1 MIRKKSVRTALAVS
15 AVAVLGI
22 AASVRAQDEEAAP
35 AAEQESNVA
44 VEALKPVTEKV
55 FTSLFK
61 CSFVDGVVEVRK
73 LGEKEWVPA
82 KEGRYYPLGTSIRT
96 KSELDVPVKVEIS
109 FGPNC
114 VLWTTN
120 VAEVATLPIELGD
133 GSRAIELKS
142 GRINIKLPRT
152 LKDGLFSVV
161 GQYFSCSNLCG
172 ESWFDY
178 TQTGDGVEAVVH
190 CKTGSMAL
198 EGQYYRIPRMGVAS
212 QVRIRSTTDNLFSSV
227 RGESGDNKVLLSW
240 IRGENGDNK
249 MLLKQ
254 GRVAEKD
261 YATGEV
267 KEEDKWLESFTLSPK
282 CAVKIF
288 RLRSRVGANM
298 VVSTMTFD
306 AVGVIQNRFA
316 FAEGRSNVN
325 SGELTVK
332 PIPADDAK
340 ADGKN
345 KKKTGGGDVAE
356 KPDKKADAEEEAPAP
371 AEEPAPAPAKEE
383 KPAADNGDSDI

>member
-15 AVAVLGI
+15 AVAVLGV
-22 AASVRAQDEEAAP
+22 AASVCAQDEEAAP
-35 AAEQESNVA
+35 ADGQENSAA
-44 VEALKPVTEKV
+44 VEALKPAVEKV

-73 LGEKEWVPA
+73 LGESEWVRVE
-82 KEGRYYPLGTSIRT
+82 EGRYYPLGSSVRT
-96 KSELDVPVKVEIS
+96 KSELGAPVRVEIS

-114 VLWTTN
+114 ILWTTN
-120 VAEVATLPIELGD
+120 VAEVATCPIEIGD
-133 GSRAIELKS
+133 NRRAVELKD
-142 GRINIKLPRT
+142 GRIYLNLPRT
-152 LKDGLFSVV
+152 LKEGLFSVI

-198 EGQYYRIPRMGVAS
+198 EGQYYRIEKMGVAS
-212 QVRIRSTTDNLFSSV
+212 QVRIRSTMDNLFSAV

-240 IRGENGDNK
+240 VRGESGDNK
-249 MLLKQ
+249 LLLKQ

-288 RLRSRVGANM
+288 RLRSNVGANM

-306 AVGVIQNRFA
+306 AAGVIQNRFA

-325 SGELTVK
+325 SGELTLK
-332 PIPADDAK
+332 PLPVDDAK
-340 ADGKN
+340 AGD
-345 KKKTGGGDVAE
+345 KKKTGGVGVE
-356 KPDKKADAEEEAPAP
+356 NPVRKADAAAAP
-371 AEEPAPAPAKEE
+371 AEEPAPAPANEE